1 MPEDCHHIKLEVAYN
16 NWVLS
21 CLAII
26 SLLFPL
32 STLDQFHS
40 TVIQTNHSTVIQTTQ
55 VYMYIYGIKEKKTFT
70 SKYFAQMLLQLSV
83 TFHFTS
89 LLNHK

>member
-32 STLDQFHS
+32 STLDQFNS
-40 TVIQTNHSTVIQTTQ
+40 TVIQITQ
-55 VYMYIYGIKEKKTFT
+55 VYMYIYGIKEKRTFT

>member
-32 STLDQFHS
+32 STPDQF
-40 TVIQTNHSTVIQTTQ
+40 HSTVIQTTQ

-70 SKYFAQMLLQLSV
+70 SKYFAQMLPQLSV

>member
-40 TVIQTNHSTVIQTTQ
+40 TVIQITQ
-55 VYMYIYGIKEKKTFT
+55 VYMYIYGIKEKRTFT